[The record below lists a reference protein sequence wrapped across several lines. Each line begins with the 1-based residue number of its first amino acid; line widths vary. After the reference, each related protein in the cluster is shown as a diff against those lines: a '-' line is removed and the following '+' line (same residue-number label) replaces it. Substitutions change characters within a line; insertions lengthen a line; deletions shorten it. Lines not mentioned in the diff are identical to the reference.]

1 MNIIKEIFQKKY
13 SPGSV
18 LANNMLF
25 DSHCHLN
32 DENLYDHIDQV
43 ISDAKKTGVT
53 KFLVVGYDRAS
64 SELAVKI
71 AEQYE
76 ECYAAIGIHPTEIP
90 HTTEEDYKATMSLVN
105 HPKVV
110 AIGEIGLDYHW
121 VKDLEQREIQKKWFI
136 RQIEFANEHKLPIS
150 IHNRE
155 SNEDCL
161 KILKE
166 HTSKYSGV
174 MHCYSGS
181 VEMLKDVLG
190 LGLMI
195 SLGGPVTF
203 TNAKTP
209 KEVAEEVPL
218 DKLLIETDSPYLTP
232 HPHRGEKNEPKYICL
247 VLEEI
252 ARLKDMS
259 KKHLEQVV
267 YENTLRLFNI
277 HE

>member
-1 MNIIKEIFQKKY
+1 M
-13 SPGSV
+13 
-18 LANNMLF
+18 MF

-32 DENLYDHIDQV
+32 DEYLYPRIEEV
-43 ISDAKKTGVT
+43 ISDANITGVK
-53 KFLVVGYDRAS
+53 KFLVVGYDKKS

-71 AEQYE
+71 SEKYE
-76 ECYAAIGIHPTEIP
+76 GCYASIGFHPTEI
-90 HTTEEDYKATMSLVN
+90 EGVSEAQYNEVMSLVN

-121 VKDLEQREIQKKWFI
+121 VKDESLRENQKKWFI
-136 RQIEFANEHKLPIS
+136 KQIEFANAHHLPIS

-155 SNEDCL
+155 STEDCVS
-161 KILKE
+161 ILKE
-166 HTSKYSGV
+166 HTPIYGGV

-181 VEMLKDVLG
+181 IETMHEVIKLG
-190 LGLMI
+190 LHI
-195 SLGGPVTF
+195 ALGGTVTF

-232 HPHRGEKNEPKYICL
+232 HPHRGEKNEPKYLCL
-247 VLEEI
+247 VLDEI

-259 KKHLEQVV
+259 KKHLEDVI
-267 YENTLRLFNI
+267 YKNTCHLFNVD
-277 HE
+277 E

>member
-1 MNIIKEIFQKKY
+1 M
-13 SPGSV
+13 
-18 LANNMLF
+18 MF

-32 DENLYDHIDQV
+32 DEALYPRIDEV
-43 ISDAKKTGVT
+43 INDAKKTGVN
-53 KFLVVGYDRAS
+53 KFLVVGYNKVS

-76 ECYAAIGIHPTEIP
+76 ECYAAIGFHPCDVFDIS
-90 HTTEEDYKATMSLVN
+90 EEEFESTLKLAS
-105 HPKVV
+105 HKKVV

-121 VKDLEQREIQKKWFI
+121 EKEESRRNLQKEYFI
-136 RQIEFANEHKLPIS
+136 RQIEFANEHHLPIS

-161 KILKE
+161 NILKE
-166 HTSKYSGV
+166 HRPLYGGV

-181 VEMLKDVLG
+181 VEMLKIVLDLG
-190 LGLMI
+190 LHI

-209 KEVAEEVPL
+209 KEVAEVVPL
-218 DKLLIETDSPYLTP
+218 EKLLIETDSPYLTP

-247 VLEEI
+247 VSEEI
-252 ARLKDMS
+252 ARLKDIS
-259 KKHLEQVV
+259 KKHVDQVT
-267 YENTLRLFNI
+267 YENTCKLFNI

>member
-1 MNIIKEIFQKKY
+1 M
-13 SPGSV
+13 V
-18 LANNMLF
+18 F

-32 DENLYDHIDQV
+32 DPVLYQNIDEIIEN
-43 ISDAKKTGVT
+43 AKKTGVK
-53 KFLVVGYDRAS
+53 KFLVIGYDKDS
-64 SELAVKI
+64 SVLAVKI
-71 AEQYE
+71 ANKYP
-76 ECYAAIGIHPTEIP
+76 ECYASIGIHPTEID
-90 HTTEEDYKATMSLVN
+90 HTSEDDYEKTMKLVSN
-105 HPKVV
+105 PKVV

-121 VKDLEQREIQKKWFI
+121 VKEPEKREIQKEWFI
-136 RQIEFANEHKLPIS
+136 RQIEFANDHHLPIS

-166 HTSKYSGV
+166 HTPKYSGV

-181 VEMLKDVLG
+181 VEMLDDILNLG
-190 LGLMI
+190 MYI

-209 KEVAEEVPL
+209 KAVAEEVPL
-218 DKLLIETDSPYLTP
+218 EKLLVETDCPYLTP

-247 VLEEI
+247 VVEEI
-252 ARLKDMS
+252 ARLKDIS
-259 KKHLEQVV
+259 KKHVEQVT
-267 YENTLRLFNI
+267 YENACRLFNI

>member
-1 MNIIKEIFQKKY
+1 M
-13 SPGSV
+13 
-18 LANNMLF
+18 MF

-32 DENLYDHIDQV
+32 DENLYPRIDEV
-43 ISDAKKTGVT
+43 IDAAKKTGVK
-53 KFLVVGYDRAS
+53 KFLVVGWDKES

-71 AEQYE
+71 AHKYE
-76 ECYAAIGIHPTEIP
+76 ECYAAIGYHPCNINGVSDKEF
-90 HTTEEDYKATMSLVN
+90 EETMSLYKKD
-105 HPKVV
+105 KVV

-121 VKDLEQREIQKKWFI
+121 VKDPIERGLQKEYFI
-136 RQIEFANEHKLPIS
+136 KQIEFANKVKLPIV

-161 KILKE
+161 SILKE
-166 HTSKYSGV
+166 HKPIFGGV

-181 VEMLKDVLG
+181 VEMLKDVLD
-190 LGLMI
+190 LGLVI

-209 KEVAEEVPL
+209 KAVAEEVPL
-218 DKLLIETDSPYLTP
+218 DKLLVETDCPYLTP

-247 VLEEI
+247 VSEEI
-252 ARLKDMS
+252 ARLKDIS
-259 KKHLEQVV
+259 KKHVDQVTYDNACRV
-267 YENTLRLFNI
+267 FNI

>member
-1 MNIIKEIFQKKY
+1 
-13 SPGSV
+13 
-18 LANNMLF
+18 MLF

-32 DENLYDHIDQV
+32 DPVLYQSIDEVIEN
-43 ISDAKKTGVT
+43 AKKTGVN
-53 KFLVVGYDRAS
+53 KFLVIGYDKDS
-64 SELAVKI
+64 SILAVEI
-71 AEQYE
+71 ANKYP
-76 ECYAAIGIHPTEIP
+76 ECYASIGIHPTEID
-90 HTTEEDYKATMSLVN
+90 HTSETDYEETMKLVSN
-105 HPKVV
+105 PKVV

-121 VKDLEQREIQKKWFI
+121 VKEPEKREIQKKWFI
-136 RQIEFANEHKLPIS
+136 KQIEFANDYRLPIS

-166 HTSKYSGV
+166 HTPKYSGV

-181 VEMLKDVLG
+181 VEMLTDILNLG
-190 LGLMI
+190 MYI

-218 DKLLIETDSPYLTP
+218 DKLLVETDCPYLTP

-247 VLEEI
+247 VTEEI

-259 KKHLEQVV
+259 RKHLEQVV
-267 YENTLRLFNI
+267 YENTCRLFNI